1 MTQRSPTQSDD
12 HRLQECNAK
21 ARKAALSGAYVQGSA
36 ETETYR
42 QHDLKTNI
50 ELIRCPLTRDFM
62 ALNVTVENYR
72 LKLTYAASE
81 MGLAY
86 ILAANL
92 ISSLVLILPRG

>member
-1 MTQRSPTQSDD
+1 
-12 HRLQECNAK
+12 
-21 ARKAALSGAYVQGSA
+21 
-36 ETETYR
+36 
-42 QHDLKTNI
+42 
-50 ELIRCPLTRDFM
+50 M